1 MEEEKIIEQLKQ
13 VRQTAQKDL
22 SDSEDTK
29 NEVVQNVNYYGTITL
44 QRRDGEESD
53 NFELYTVE
61 VYDYETDEI
70 TNKIYLNGQEVDM
83 GELLKT
89 YKDLN
94 PIRDTINK
102 AK

>member
-44 QRRDGEESD
+44 QRRVGEECD
-53 NFELYTVE
+53 KFELNTVE

-70 TNKIYLNGQEVDM
+70 TNKI
-83 GELLKT
+83 
-89 YKDLN
+89 
-94 PIRDTINK
+94 
-102 AK
+102 

>member
-29 NEVVQNVNYYGTITL
+29 KEVVQNVNYYGTITL
-44 QRRDGEESD
+44 QRRDGEKSD

-70 TNKIYLNGQEVDM
+70 TNKI
-83 GELLKT
+83 
-89 YKDLN
+89 
-94 PIRDTINK
+94 
-102 AK
+102 